1 MAVKATFAADFSAFT
16 KAVRE
21 AEVHLGELEVGASK
35 VQKQLQRV
43 GDAFSGSKVIQEATL
58 TVKAIDEIGGA
69 TKLTADE
76 QKKVNALVT
85 EAIAKYTALGK
96 TAPPEMLA
104 LADATKQSETA
115 LSKVGQI
122 DVAGAITNPMGAAK
136 QAVGLFGG
144 EMAATIGI
152 AAGVTAAIGGTVV
165 GLGALTVAAAEADAE
180 LDDMADVTGL
190 SVPALSKLS
199 NAAKVIG
206 ADMGQLTAGLFEFEK
221 RLGEASPEFVASLNK
236 MGLSLKEVQNA
247 KPDEY
252 YPMIAEGLSK
262 ITNQSEKAATAAG
275 LFGKQARDLIP
286 VVNDLQKGF
295 DATKDFDIVTAEQA
309 EAAEDFNIKLAAL
322 TESAKQV
329 GISIGRTLIPAA
341 SLFLDIVKDYAIPLA
356 SFVADMTGL
365 PQTLHLVA
373 EGFRWAAAAWDV
385 FNKKMPDTTRMVQ
398 DAEKGLEKSRQA
410 VKDLAL
416 KVPDAT
422 AALAEMG
429 RVEKDLNETNKEH
442 AEAMKKSA
450 AEHEKLKNEL
460 AKSTDAVHALE
471 RGYPGLTQQI
481 GKADTTLVD
490 FSKTIT
496 TSTAKIAEIER
507 TAHIA
512 NFGFKGM
519 ADGLEQVGERVKDLG
534 PDIAHQFVGP
544 IQEATRV
551 AKGFGETMSEALG
564 NLPKTLMAAFT
575 GGGGV
580 SGALKSFGAELG
592 GSLFGE
598 NGALAGVTKAA
609 TGGLSKVFGNAIGGA
624 LGAAIPGIGA
634 MIGPALEAL
643 WGGIKKLFGGPS
655 QAELEGR
662 KTVQAFEQQLAGLLT
677 ATQRAE
683 AGGRQWAATT
693 IAVRD
698 AFLATGRSAAE
709 AEAVTLRLWDTKN
722 PAAYKGAIEE
732 INAAFKLQN
741 DAYAALDEAVK
752 RYGFS
757 IEELGPAMQRQ
768 QLDQQA
774 QQLYSDWQLLN
785 SAGINTVAITT
796 RMSDSVNE
804 YIHNALKMGAEVPA
818 AMKPMLEQMA
828 KQGQLTDLAG
838 NKIENLEDSGI
849 DFSVTMTEGFKMMV
863 DSVDKLTQVIA
874 KSLNV
879 AIDDTASAIANIP
892 TDVTVNIH
900 YNDPGLPQHSVPVAD
915 VPGFQHGTRGKFINF
930 GKGALAMLHGRE
942 AIVPEGESAGMS
954 DEHLAGLRQDITEL
968 KNALLAEQRLSPER
982 LTIAL
987 RGVLAVAR

>member
-1 MAVKATFAADFSAFT
+1 MAVKATFAADFSSFT

-21 AEVHLGELEVGASK
+21 AETHLGELEVGANQ
-35 VQKQLQRV
+35 VQRQLTRI
-43 GDAFSGSKVIQEATL
+43 GDSFAGSKLIQEATL
-58 TVKAIDEIGGA
+58 SVKAIEGIGGA

-85 EAIAKYTALGK
+85 EAIAKYSALGQ

-104 LADATKQSETA
+104 LADATKQTESSWQK
-115 LSKVGQI
+115 LGSI
-122 DVAGAITNPMGAAK
+122 DIAGAFSDPLGTAK
-136 QAVGLFGG
+136 EAMSAFGG
-144 EMAATIGI
+144 EMAVTIGI
-152 AAGVTAAIGGTVV
+152 AAGVATAIGAVV
-165 GLGALTVAAAEADAE
+165 LGLGALTVAAAEADAE

-190 SVPALSKLS
+190 SVPALSRLS

-221 RLGEASPEFVASLNK
+221 RLADASPEFVAGLQK
-236 MGLSLKEVQNA
+236 MGYSLEQVRA
-247 KPDEY
+247 MKPDEY
-252 YPMIAEGLSK
+252 YPLIAEGLSK
-262 ITNQSEKAATAAG
+262 ITNQSEKAATAANI
-275 LFGKQARDLIP
+275 FGKSARDLVP

-295 DATKDFDIVTAEQA
+295 EATADMDVVTAEQA
-309 EAAEDFNIKLAAL
+309 EAAENFQIQLNTMIEHVKDLGL
-322 TESAKQV
+322 
-329 GISIGRTLIPAA
+329 SIGRVLVPAA
-341 SLFLDIVKDYAIPLA
+341 NLFLGVLKDYVIPFGQ
-356 SFVADMTGL
+356 FVGNLTGL

-373 EGFRWAAAAWDV
+373 EGFRFATAAWDV
-385 FNKKMPDTTRMVQ
+385 FNKKMPDTSKM
-398 DAEKGLEKSRQA
+398 AETAEAGLEKMRGS
-410 VKDLAL
+410 VNKL
-416 KVPDAT
+416 KLDVPDLDKALRT
-422 AALAEMG
+422 AALAEI
-429 RVEKDLNETNKEH
+429 DLN
-442 AEAMKKSA
+442 AAAQASIKS
-450 AEHEKLKNEL
+450 H
-460 AKSTDAVHALE
+460 TDAAAAQKKQAEEVKKTTDKVRELE
-471 RGYPGLTQQI
+471 AGFFGLTTSVGQ
-481 GKADTTLVD
+481 ADTREQEFVKR
-490 FSKTIT
+490 S
-496 TSTAKIAEIER
+496 IAMRAELDKVEQ

-519 ADGLEQVGERVKDLG
+519 ADSLEQVGEKVRDLG

-544 IQEATRV
+544 IQEATV
-551 AKGFGETMSEALG
+551 AAKGFGQTLKESLG

-575 GGGGV
+575 GGGGI
-580 SGALKSFGAELG
+580 SGALNAFGAELG
-592 GSLFGE
+592 GALFGPD
-598 NGALAGVTKAA
+598 GTFAKATASATK
-609 TGGLSKVFGNAIGGA
+609 GLTSVFGKTIGGA

-634 MIGPALEAL
+634 LIGPGLQAL

-655 QAELEGR
+655 EAELEGR
-662 KTVQAFEQQLAGLLT
+662 KTVQAFEQQLAGLMT
-677 ATQRAE
+677 AQQRAE

-709 AEAVTLRLWDTKN
+709 AEQVVLRLWDTKN

-785 SAGINTVAITT
+785 SAGIDTVAIAT

-818 AMKPMLEQMA
+818 AMKPMLDQMA

-863 DSVDKLTQVIA
+863 ESVDKLTKVIA
-874 KSLNV
+874 QSLNV
-879 AIDDTASAIANIP
+879 AIDDTAAAIANIP

-900 YNDPGLPQHSVPVAD
+900 YNDPGLPVHEVPVAE
-915 VPGFQHGTRGKFINF
+915 VPGFQHGTRGRFLNF

-942 AIVPEGESAGMS
+942 AIVPEGQSAGMS

-968 KNALLAEQRLSPER
+968 KQALLAEQRLAPER
-982 LTIAL
+982 LTLAL
-987 RGVLAVAR
+987 RGVLALAR